1 MLSKLIDQ
9 FYIDNFKDR
18 GQDKFYITDSSKCP
32 RALYFKFKKYPKKD
46 PEPRALRIFDN
57 GDYTHMRIVNV
68 LFGLGI
74 IRAVEIKIPPQEIIA
89 GRADAIIDIDGKP
102 YVLEIK
108 SIASYKFQRL
118 QEPES
123 DHIKQIQL
131 YMHYFKIPDG
141 ILLYEDKDKQTLQD
155 FFVKYDPFV
164 TQEVLNNFKKLK
176 TQISQDV
183 LPDIPSD
190 IESWRCDY
198 CEYSDECMKLRSQ
211 ESQEQIKKTT
221 PLI

>member
-1 MLSKLIDQ
+1 MLSNLIDQ
-9 FYIDNFKDR
+9 FYTDNFKDR
-18 GQDKFYITDSSKCP
+18 GQDKFYITDSAKCS

-46 PEPRALRIFDN
+46 PEPRVLRIFDN
-57 GDYTHMRIVNV
+57 GDYTHMRIVSV

-74 IRAVEIKIPPQEIIA
+74 IRAVEIKIPPQEIIS
-89 GRADAIIDIDGKP
+89 GRADAIIDIDSKP

-118 QEPES
+118 EAPDQ

-141 ILLYEDKDKQTLQD
+141 ILLYENKDKQELKE
-155 FFVKYDPFV
+155 FVIKYDPFIV
-164 TQEVLNNFKKLK
+164 QDILKNFKKLK
-176 TQISQDV
+176 KQIDSDL
-183 LPDIPSD
+183 LPDVPVN

-198 CEYSDECMKLRSQ
+198 CEYRDECMKLRGK
-211 ESQEQIKKTT
+211 ESQKQIKETI